1 MSVMCGAIE
10 VDVPISAA
18 YTQWARFEELPRFMQ
33 GIARVEQLG
42 MWRLRWHAEV
52 GGVTRT
58 WDAEI
63 VEQEPD
69 RRIAWRS
76 TSGTRNNGVVLFT
89 PLSARRCRVS
99 VEIDYQP
106 DGVVEAIGAG
116 LGVVDYC
123 VERDL
128 ECFKR
133 FLESGGVEQQ
143 RQA

>member
-1 MSVMCGAIE
+1 MSVMTGAVEI
-10 VDVPISAA
+10 DVPISAA
-18 YTQWARFEELPRFMQ
+18 YRQWSQFEQLPLFMQ
-33 GIARVEQLG
+33 GIARVEKLG

-52 GGVTRT
+52 AGVTRT

-63 VEQEPD
+63 FEQEPD

-76 TSGTRNNGVVLFT
+76 TSGARNNGVVLFT

-106 DGVVEAIGAG
+106 EGVVEAIGAG
-116 LGVVDYC
+116 LGVVEYR

-133 FLESGGVEQQ
+133 FLESGGVEQ
-143 RQA
+143 RGDA